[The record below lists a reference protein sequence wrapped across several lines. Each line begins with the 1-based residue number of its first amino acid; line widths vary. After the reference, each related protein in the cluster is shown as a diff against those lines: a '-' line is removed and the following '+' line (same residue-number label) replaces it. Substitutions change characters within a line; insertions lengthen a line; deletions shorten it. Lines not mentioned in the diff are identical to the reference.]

1 MAPPVTDDSSERK
14 RIPICVDV
22 IEYAPSRG
30 LISDWDDETVLRVE
44 TLDSPPNT
52 VLISGNRAGLTSLA
66 RHLLTL
72 TQAKAQRGAHL
83 DLDDYSGWFEEGSAG
98 VRIELE

>member
-1 MAPPVTDDSSERK
+1 
-14 RIPICVDV
+14 
-22 IEYAPSRG
+22 

-44 TLDSPPNT
+44 MLDSPPNT

-66 RHLLTL
+66 QHLLTL

-83 DLDDYSGWFEEGSAG
+83 DFGEVFG
-98 VRIELE
+98 VVRGGFRRRQDRTRVIPSRGGLLLVSSVGNGFVLQQLRGTRW